1 MRFLRGIQ
9 AQGAVEWLVVA
20 AIVVA
25 VLGGMIWSIHV
36 ALALKLQEYHDAL

>member
-1 MRFLRGIQ
+1 MRFLRGTR
-9 AQGAVEWLVVA
+9 AQGTVEWLVVV

-36 ALALKLQEYHDAL
+36 ALTLKLQEYHDAL